1 MKTRIYLKEWFY
13 NAGII
18 GFLRI
23 LKHNEDEFATIKQ
36 NYIEFETENLR
47 NFHKYYFQYFFD
59 IYNVAER
66 TKQRIEKSFNKISN
80 YIEKEPQDK
89 TEEKQIQE
97 RIKNEKRYIK
107 LIIKTQLD
115 KIKKVDEKIHQEM
128 SEAYSKIDSIKTKED
143 IENLKEIQNIL
154 NKGMETEIINKRLT
168 MNLFKSILSKN
179 YFGQPS
185 FLNVVKS
192 ALTFEEQ
199 QEIMYKDYISNIV
212 ETGFLQEIAEGRYT
226 IQELKN
232 ILEEKQSDEK
242 ITKEISKIYLNI
254 QKKYIEKEKTIEEIQ
269 QYIKNQVFS
278 NCYMCES
285 ENAIT
290 NSYSESNFV
299 PLAISS
305 DNMKN
310 FFWNQNAKLP
320 VCDLCK
326 LILFCVPAGI
336 TSISKIV
343 KENKLGKVE
352 YKEKEILSFVNYD
365 TDTNMLLKV
374 NNNFKETSR
383 LDKSTSNPYGDLILN
398 IVTQEKQVSEWQLQ
412 NIFVVEFETEYLAYS
427 RMEYFNIKRHIAKFF
442 KQYANSTLN
451 LIKDYKYKLEIIDY
465 ILKNKD
471 IKYIIN
477 ERLRENL
484 KEENPYS
491 YNSYLATKIRL
502 DINLLKKEENGVE
515 EKIKKNNAK
524 LNVLY
529 NLGTKIHEEL
539 KRNNE
544 ANKLNGYTYKLLNCI
559 KVGNRKEFM
568 DIIIRIHM
576 SMGKNVS
583 PIFLEVMQDSDLDWE
598 DIGNSFLAGLISD
611 KYEKKEEVNENE

>member
-97 RIKNEKRYIK
+97 RIKNEKKYIK

-212 ETGFLQEIAEGRYT
+212 ETGFLQEIVEGRYT
-226 IQELKN
+226 IQEIKN

-242 ITKEISKIYLNI
+242 ITKEISKIYVNI

-290 NSYSESNFV
+290 SSYSESNFV

-310 FFWNQNAKLP
+310 FFWNQNSKLP

-343 KENKLGKVE
+343 KENKLGKME

-442 KQYANSTLN
+442 KQYSNSTLN

-529 NLGTKIHEEL
+529 NLGTEIHEEL

>member
-192 ALTFEEQ
+192 ALNFEEQ

-226 IQELKN
+226 IQEIKN

-242 ITKEISKIYLNI
+242 ITKEISKIYVNI

-290 NSYSESNFV
+290 SSYSESNFV

-326 LILFCVPAGI
+326 LILFCVLAGI

-343 KENKLGKVE
+343 KENKLGKME

-383 LDKSTSNPYGDLILN
+383 LDKSTSNPYGELILN

-529 NLGTKIHEEL
+529 NLGTEIHEEL

>member
-97 RIKNEKRYIK
+97 RIKNEKKYIK

-226 IQELKN
+226 IQEIKN

-242 ITKEISKIYLNI
+242 ITKEISKIYVNI

-290 NSYSESNFV
+290 SSYSESNFV

-343 KENKLGKVE
+343 KENKLGKME

-442 KQYANSTLN
+442 KQYSNSTLN

-529 NLGTKIHEEL
+529 NLGTEIHEEL

-598 DIGNSFLAGLISD
+598 GIGNSFLAGLISD

>member
-97 RIKNEKRYIK
+97 RIKNEKKYIK

-226 IQELKN
+226 IQEIKN

-242 ITKEISKIYLNI
+242 ITKEISKIYVNI

-290 NSYSESNFV
+290 SSYSESNFV

-310 FFWNQNAKLP
+310 FFWNQNSKLP

-343 KENKLGKVE
+343 KENKLGKME

-442 KQYANSTLN
+442 KQYSNSTLN

-529 NLGTKIHEEL
+529 NLGTEIHEEL

>member
-59 IYNVAER
+59 IYNVEER

-89 TEEKQIQE
+89 IEEKQIQE
-97 RIKNEKRYIK
+97 RIKNEKKYIK

-115 KIKKVDEKIHQEM
+115 KIKKVDEKIYQEM

-226 IQELKN
+226 IQEIKN

-242 ITKEISKIYLNI
+242 ITKEISKIYVNI

-290 NSYSESNFV
+290 SSYSESNFV

-374 NNNFKETSR
+374 NNNFKEISR
-383 LDKSTSNPYGDLILN
+383 LDKSTSNPYGELILN

-451 LIKDYKYKLEIIDY
+451 LIKDHKYKLEIIDY

-484 KEENPYS
+484 REENPYS

-529 NLGTKIHEEL
+529 NLGTEIHEEL

-598 DIGNSFLAGLISD
+598 DIGNSFLAGLISN
-611 KYEKKEEVNENE
+611 KYEKKEEVNEYE

>member
-97 RIKNEKRYIK
+97 RIKNEKKYIK
-107 LIIKTQLD
+107 LIIITQLD
-115 KIKKVDEKIHQEM
+115 KIKKVDEKIYQEM

-226 IQELKN
+226 IQEIKN

-242 ITKEISKIYLNI
+242 ITKEISKIYVNI

-290 NSYSESNFV
+290 SSYSESNFV
-299 PLAISS
+299 PLAVSS

-343 KENKLGKVE
+343 KENKLGKME

-442 KQYANSTLN
+442 KQYSNSTLN

-529 NLGTKIHEEL
+529 NLGTEIHEEL

-583 PIFLEVMQDSDLDWE
+583 PIFLEVMQT
-598 DIGNSFLAGLISD
+598 
-611 KYEKKEEVNENE
+611 

>member
-97 RIKNEKRYIK
+97 RIKNEKKYIK

-226 IQELKN
+226 IQEIKN

-242 ITKEISKIYLNI
+242 ITKEISKIYVNI

-290 NSYSESNFV
+290 SSYSESNFV

-343 KENKLGKVE
+343 KENKLGKME

-442 KQYANSTLN
+442 KQYSNSTLN

-529 NLGTKIHEEL
+529 NLGTEIHEEL

-568 DIIIRIHM
+568 DIIIRIH
-576 SMGKNVS
+576 
-583 PIFLEVMQDSDLDWE
+583 
-598 DIGNSFLAGLISD
+598 GLSI
-611 KYEKKEEVNENE
+611 VF

>member
-1 MKTRIYLKEWFY
+1 
-13 NAGII
+13 
-18 GFLRI
+18 
-23 LKHNEDEFATIKQ
+23 
-36 NYIEFETENLR
+36 
-47 NFHKYYFQYFFD
+47 
-59 IYNVAER
+59 
-66 TKQRIEKSFNKISN
+66 
-80 YIEKEPQDK
+80 
-89 TEEKQIQE
+89 
-97 RIKNEKRYIK
+97 
-107 LIIKTQLD
+107 
-115 KIKKVDEKIHQEM
+115 M

-226 IQELKN
+226 IQEIKN

-242 ITKEISKIYLNI
+242 ITKEISKIYVNI

-290 NSYSESNFV
+290 SSYSESNFV

-336 TSISKIV
+336 TNISKIV
-343 KENKLGKVE
+343 KENKLGKME

-442 KQYANSTLN
+442 KQYSNSTLN

-529 NLGTKIHEEL
+529 NLGTEIHEEL

>member
-97 RIKNEKRYIK
+97 RIKNEKKYIK

-226 IQELKN
+226 IQEIKN

-242 ITKEISKIYLNI
+242 ITKEISKIYVNI

-290 NSYSESNFV
+290 SSYSESNFV

-343 KENKLGKVE
+343 KENKLGKME

-529 NLGTKIHEEL
+529 NLGTEIHEEL

-598 DIGNSFLAGLISD
+598 DIGNSFLAGLISN

>member
-59 IYNVAER
+59 IYNVEER

-89 TEEKQIQE
+89 IEEKQIQE
-97 RIKNEKRYIK
+97 RIKNEKKYIK

-128 SEAYSKIDSIKTKED
+128 SEAYSKIDSIKTKEE
-143 IENLKEIQNIL
+143 IEKLKEIQNIL
-154 NKGMETEIINKRLT
+154 NKGMETDIINKRLT

-212 ETGFLQEIAEGRYT
+212 ETGFLQEITEGRYT
-226 IQELKN
+226 VQEIKN

-242 ITKEISKIYLNI
+242 ITKEISKIYVNI
-254 QKKYIEKEKTIEEIQ
+254 QKKYIEKEKTIEDIQ

-290 NSYSESNFV
+290 SSYSESNFV

-374 NNNFKETSR
+374 NNNFKEISR
-383 LDKSTSNPYGDLILN
+383 LDKSTSNPYGELILN

-451 LIKDYKYKLEIIDY
+451 LIKDHKYKLEIIDY

-529 NLGTKIHEEL
+529 NLGTEIHEEL

-598 DIGNSFLAGLISD
+598 DIGNSFLAGLISN
-611 KYEKKEEVNENE
+611 KYEKKEEVNEYE

>member
-97 RIKNEKRYIK
+97 RIKNEKKYIK

-192 ALTFEEQ
+192 ALTFKEQ

-226 IQELKN
+226 IQEIKN

-242 ITKEISKIYLNI
+242 ITKEISKIYVNI

-290 NSYSESNFV
+290 SSYSESNFV

-343 KENKLGKVE
+343 KENKLGKME

-442 KQYANSTLN
+442 KQYSNSTLN

-529 NLGTKIHEEL
+529 NLGTEIHEEL

>member
-97 RIKNEKRYIK
+97 RIKNEKKYIK

-226 IQELKN
+226 IQEIKN

-242 ITKEISKIYLNI
+242 ITKEISKIYVNI

-290 NSYSESNFV
+290 SSYSESNFV

-343 KENKLGKVE
+343 KENKLGKME

-442 KQYANSTLN
+442 KQYSNSTLN

-529 NLGTKIHEEL
+529 NLGTEIHEEL

-559 KVGNRKEFM
+559 KVGNQKEFM

>member
-97 RIKNEKRYIK
+97 RIKNEKKYIK

-226 IQELKN
+226 IQEIKN

-242 ITKEISKIYLNI
+242 ITKEISKIYVNI

-290 NSYSESNFV
+290 SSYSESNFV

-343 KENKLGKVE
+343 KENKLGKME

-442 KQYANSTLN
+442 KQYSNSTLN

-529 NLGTKIHEEL
+529 NLGTEIHEEL

-576 SMGKNVS
+576 SMEKNVS

>member
-97 RIKNEKRYIK
+97 RIKNEKKYIK

-226 IQELKN
+226 IQEIKN

-242 ITKEISKIYLNI
+242 ITKEISKIYVNI

-290 NSYSESNFV
+290 SSYSESNFV

-310 FFWNQNAKLP
+310 FFWNQNSKLP

-343 KENKLGKVE
+343 KENKLGKME

-529 NLGTKIHEEL
+529 NLGTEIHEEL

>member
-97 RIKNEKRYIK
+97 RIKNEKKYIK

-226 IQELKN
+226 IQEIKN

-242 ITKEISKIYLNI
+242 ITKEISKIYVNI

-290 NSYSESNFV
+290 SSYSESNFV

-343 KENKLGKVE
+343 KENKLGKME

-442 KQYANSTLN
+442 KQYSNSTLN

-529 NLGTKIHEEL
+529 NLGTEIHEEL

>member
-97 RIKNEKRYIK
+97 RIKNEKKYIK

-179 YFGQPS
+179 YFGQSS

-226 IQELKN
+226 IQEIKN

-242 ITKEISKIYLNI
+242 ITKEISKIYVNI

-290 NSYSESNFV
+290 SSYSESNFV

-310 FFWNQNAKLP
+310 FFWNQNSKLP

-343 KENKLGKVE
+343 KENKLGKME

-442 KQYANSTLN
+442 KQYSNSTLN

-529 NLGTKIHEEL
+529 NLGTEIHEEL

>member
-59 IYNVAER
+59 IYNVSER

-97 RIKNEKRYIK
+97 RIKNEKKYIK

-115 KIKKVDEKIHQEM
+115 KIKKVDEKIYQEM

-226 IQELKN
+226 IQEIKN

-242 ITKEISKIYLNI
+242 ITKEISKIYVNI

-290 NSYSESNFV
+290 SSYSESNFV
-299 PLAISS
+299 PLAVSS

-442 KQYANSTLN
+442 KQYSNSTLN

-529 NLGTKIHEEL
+529 NLGTEIHEEL

-583 PIFLEVMQDSDLDWE
+583 RIFLEVMQDSDLDWE
-598 DIGNSFLAGLISD
+598 DIGNSFLAGLISN

>member
-89 TEEKQIQE
+89 AEEKQIQE
-97 RIKNEKRYIK
+97 RIKNEKKYIK

-226 IQELKN
+226 IQEIKN

-242 ITKEISKIYLNI
+242 ITKEISKIYVNI

-290 NSYSESNFV
+290 SSYSESNFV

-310 FFWNQNAKLP
+310 FFWNQNSKLP

-343 KENKLGKVE
+343 KENKLGKME

-442 KQYANSTLN
+442 KQYSNSTLN

-529 NLGTKIHEEL
+529 NLGTEIHEEL

>member
-1 MKTRIYLKEWFY
+1 M
-13 NAGII
+13 
-18 GFLRI
+18 
-23 LKHNEDEFATIKQ
+23 TIW
-36 NYIEFETENLR
+36 
-47 NFHKYYFQYFFD
+47 
-59 IYNVAER
+59 
-66 TKQRIEKSFNKISN
+66 
-80 YIEKEPQDK
+80 
-89 TEEKQIQE
+89 
-97 RIKNEKRYIK
+97 
-107 LIIKTQLD
+107 
-115 KIKKVDEKIHQEM
+115 
-128 SEAYSKIDSIKTKED
+128 
-143 IENLKEIQNIL
+143 
-154 NKGMETEIINKRLT
+154 
-168 MNLFKSILSKN
+168 
-179 YFGQPS
+179 
-185 FLNVVKS
+185 
-192 ALTFEEQ
+192 
-199 QEIMYKDYISNIV
+199 
-212 ETGFLQEIAEGRYT
+212 
-226 IQELKN
+226 
-232 ILEEKQSDEK
+232 
-242 ITKEISKIYLNI
+242 
-254 QKKYIEKEKTIEEIQ
+254 
-269 QYIKNQVFS
+269 
-278 NCYMCES
+278 
-285 ENAIT
+285 
-290 NSYSESNFV
+290 
-299 PLAISS
+299 
-305 DNMKN
+305 KN

-336 TSISKIV
+336 TSLSKIV
-343 KENKLGKVE
+343 KENKLGKME

-442 KQYANSTLN
+442 KQYSNSTLN

-529 NLGTKIHEEL
+529 NLGTEIHEEL

-544 ANKLNGYTYKLLNCI
+544 ANKFKWIYIQTTKL
-559 KVGNRKEFM
+559 
-568 DIIIRIHM
+568 
-576 SMGKNVS
+576 
-583 PIFLEVMQDSDLDWE
+583 
-598 DIGNSFLAGLISD
+598 
-611 KYEKKEEVNENE
+611 

>member
-59 IYNVAER
+59 IYNVSER

-97 RIKNEKRYIK
+97 RIKNEKKYIK
-107 LIIKTQLD
+107 LIIKAQLD
-115 KIKKVDEKIHQEM
+115 KIKKVDEKIYQEM

-192 ALTFEEQ
+192 ALNFEEQ

-226 IQELKN
+226 IQEIKN

-242 ITKEISKIYLNI
+242 ITKEISKIYVNI

-290 NSYSESNFV
+290 SSYSESNFV

-326 LILFCVPAGI
+326 LILFCVLAGI

-343 KENKLGKVE
+343 KENKLGKME

-383 LDKSTSNPYGDLILN
+383 LDKSTSNPYGELILN

-529 NLGTKIHEEL
+529 NLGTEIHEEL

>member
-89 TEEKQIQE
+89 IEEKQIQE
-97 RIKNEKRYIK
+97 RIKNEKKYIK

-128 SEAYSKIDSIKTKED
+128 SEAYSKIDSIKTKEE
-143 IENLKEIQNIL
+143 IEKLKEIQNIL
-154 NKGMETEIINKRLT
+154 NKGMETDIINKRLT

-212 ETGFLQEIAEGRYT
+212 ETGFLQEITEGRYT
-226 IQELKN
+226 VQEIKN

-242 ITKEISKIYLNI
+242 ITKEISKIYVNI
-254 QKKYIEKEKTIEEIQ
+254 QKKYIEKEKTIEDIQ

-290 NSYSESNFV
+290 SSYSESNFV

-374 NNNFKETSR
+374 NNNFKEISR
-383 LDKSTSNPYGDLILN
+383 LDKSTSNPYGELILN

-529 NLGTKIHEEL
+529 NLGTEIHEEL

-598 DIGNSFLAGLISD
+598 DIGNSFLAGLISN

>member
-97 RIKNEKRYIK
+97 RIKNEKKYIK

-226 IQELKN
+226 IQEIKN

-242 ITKEISKIYLNI
+242 ITKEISKIYVNI

-290 NSYSESNFV
+290 SSYSESNFV

-343 KENKLGKVE
+343 KENKLGKME

-529 NLGTKIHEEL
+529 NLGTEIHEEL

>member
-97 RIKNEKRYIK
+97 RIKNEKKYIK

-212 ETGFLQEIAEGRYT
+212 ETGFLQEIVEGRYT
-226 IQELKN
+226 IQEIKN

-242 ITKEISKIYLNI
+242 ITKEISKIYVNI

-290 NSYSESNFV
+290 SSYSESNFV

-343 KENKLGKVE
+343 KENKLGKME

-442 KQYANSTLN
+442 KQYSNSTLN

-529 NLGTKIHEEL
+529 NLGTEIHEEL

>member
-97 RIKNEKRYIK
+97 RIKNEKKYIK

-115 KIKKVDEKIHQEM
+115 KIKKVDEKIYQEM

-226 IQELKN
+226 IQEIKN

-242 ITKEISKIYLNI
+242 ITKEISKIYVNI

-290 NSYSESNFV
+290 SSYSESNFV
-299 PLAISS
+299 PLAVSS

-343 KENKLGKVE
+343 KENKLGKME

-442 KQYANSTLN
+442 KQYSNSTLN

-529 NLGTKIHEEL
+529 NLGTEIHEEL